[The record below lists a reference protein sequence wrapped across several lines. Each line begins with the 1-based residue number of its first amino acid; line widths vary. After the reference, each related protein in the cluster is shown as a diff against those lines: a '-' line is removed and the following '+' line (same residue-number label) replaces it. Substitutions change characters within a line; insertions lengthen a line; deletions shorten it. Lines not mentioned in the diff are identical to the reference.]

1 MWVLY
6 FSVGTASPLFS
17 CPSESSPRERP
28 RRNEDRGESVCL
40 RRPVVLWKVPER
52 VEGHQGELGGV
63 PLRFESLQEESG
75 SRGVEVYLRLPK
87 EVSPEAVYK

>member
-1 MWVLY
+1 M
-6 FSVGTASPLFS
+6 
-17 CPSESSPRERP
+17 
-28 RRNEDRGESVCL
+28 
-40 RRPVVLWKVPER
+40 
-52 VEGHQGELGGV
+52 EGHQGELGGV